1 MSVNYTIRINEV
13 SNKDSNVKAYA
24 TVTFGESLAVRN
36 IAVVQK
42 RDSEDLF
49 VSMPSHRTNEVT
61 EKGEPVF
68 RDICNPI
75 TKEFYEELTGNILS
89 AYSNRKA
96 LPGAEYVIGDG
107 KEPKKIPY
115 NIKISPIT
123 REDSS
128 LCGIGRMYI
137 DDSFV
142 INNIRLLN
150 GKNGIFVSLPDYR
163 TEKLR
168 DGKPIYRELVFPVT
182 KGFREELYGKIEKTY
197 NDELVKKDIDQ
208 QKQAEKRDS
217 ERKAGKNTREKKE
230 VDVPEAPV
238 KAGKTR

>member
-1 MSVNYTIRINEV
+1 MNVKYIIRVNEV

-24 TVTFGESLAVRN
+24 TVTFGNSLAVRN
-36 IAVVQK
+36 IAIVQK
-42 RDSEDLF
+42 NGTEDLF

-75 TKEFYEELTGNILS
+75 TKEFYEELTENILS
-89 AYSNRKA
+89 AYNNRKT
-96 LPGAEYVIGDG
+96 LPGGELIVGED
-107 KEPKKIPY
+107 KTKRIPY
-115 NIKISPIT
+115 NIKISPVS

-142 INNIRLLN
+142 INNIRLMN

-168 DGKPIYRELVFPVT
+168 DGKPVYRELVFPVT
-182 KGFREELYGKIEKTY
+182 KEFREELYGKIEKTY
-197 NDELVKKDIDQ
+197 NEEKARKDVEQ
-208 QKQAEKRDS
+208 LKTVEKS
-217 ERKAGKNTREKKE
+217 GREKKTPKSSKE
-230 VDVPEAPV
+230 EKSLDAPEEPV
-238 KAGKTR
+238 KAGKAR

>member
-1 MSVNYTIRINEV
+1 MNVKYIIRVNEV
-13 SNKDSNVKAYA
+13 SNKDSNAKAYA
-24 TVTFGESLAVRN
+24 TVTFGDSLAVRN

-42 RDSEDLF
+42 QGTEDLF

-75 TKEFYEELTGNILS
+75 TKEFYEELTENIHS
-89 AYSNRKA
+89 AYNNRKT
-96 LPGAEYVIGDG
+96 LPGGELIVGED
-107 KEPKKIPY
+107 KPKRIPY
-115 NIKISPIT
+115 NIKISPVS

-128 LCGIGRMYI
+128 LCGMGRMYI

-142 INNIRLLN
+142 INNIRLMN

-168 DGKPIYRELVFPVT
+168 DGKPVYRELVFPVT
-182 KGFREELYGKIEKTY
+182 KEFREELFGKIEKTY
-197 NDELVKKDIDQ
+197 NEEKVKKDMEILKKSE
-208 QKQAEKRDS
+208 KQSSGKNPAKPKDKELD
-217 ERKAGKNTREKKE
+217 EPEEPMKAGKAR
-230 VDVPEAPV
+230 
-238 KAGKTR
+238 